1 MADQQDRTITTT
13 DNADSNP
20 DNSVPGAEK
29 SGNKKESP
37 AKPFYSVLVLA
48 FVCSALVAGA
58 AVGLRPKQEANRL
71 LDRKKNI
78 LIAAGLYREQEPI
91 DKLFGPIEARLIDLA
106 TGKFVDRKE
115 LDPRTYN
122 QVKAALMKDE
132 GRALA
137 KEDDIARLGRLE
149 KYGVV
154 YLVKHGDRVEQ
165 YVLPVRGKGLWS
177 TMYAYV
183 ALDADL
189 STIRGVSFYEHGET
203 PGLGGEIE
211 NKKWQ
216 SGWRGKKIY
225 DSSDRPGLKIVK
237 GKAAESGSEKA
248 YQIDGLSGATLTAKG
263 VNNLMEFWFGDH
275 GYKPFLKNIKK
286 QLKG

>member
-1 MADQQDRTITTT
+1 MADEQKQSLNSAATG
-13 DNADSNP
+13 NENSSP
-20 DNSVPGAEK
+20 DNSSGAE
-29 SGNKKESP
+29 NAAKKEP
-37 AKPFYSVLVLA
+37 AAKPFYSVLVLA

-78 LIAAGLYREQEPI
+78 LIAAGLYREKEPI

-106 TGKFVDRKE
+106 TGEFVDRE
-115 LDPRTYN
+115 DLDPKTYN
-122 QVKAALMKDE
+122 QVKAALMKDD
-132 GRALA
+132 GRPLA
-137 KEDDIARLGRLE
+137 REDDIARLGRLE

-154 YLVKHGDRVEQ
+154 YLVKQGDRVTQ

-216 SGWRGKKIY
+216 SGWRGKKVY
-225 DSSDRPGLKIVK
+225 DSSGQPGLKIVK
-237 GKAAESGSEKA
+237 GRAAGSGDEKV

-275 GYKPFLKNIKK
+275 GYKPFFKNIKT
-286 QLKG
+286 QMKG